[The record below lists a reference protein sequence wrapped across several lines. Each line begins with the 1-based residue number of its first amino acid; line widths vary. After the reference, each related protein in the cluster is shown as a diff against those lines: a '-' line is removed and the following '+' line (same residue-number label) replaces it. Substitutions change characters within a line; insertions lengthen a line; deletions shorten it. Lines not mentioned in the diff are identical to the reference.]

1 MLNMVG
7 VGPFLTVPLVIGAMG
22 GPQAMIGWAAGALI
36 ALCDGLVWAELGAA
50 LPRSGGSYAYLLE
63 GYGPATWGRLFS
75 FLFLAQTVIA
85 APLTAASGA
94 VGFAEYAG
102 YLVPALSYGQS
113 KAIAVAVCALSTWLL
128 FRNIQ
133 AIGKISTL
141 LTGLLLGTMGWIIVS
156 GATHFNSKLAFD
168 FPPQAFHLSNQFFL
182 GLGAATL
189 IAMYDYSGYFNVC
202 LIGSE
207 IKDPGRNIPRCILLS
222 IVLLGACYTAMSLS
236 IIGVLPWR
244 EVVQSQAVVS
254 DFAQRVSG
262 PIAARSMTI
271 LVLVAAFASVYTV
284 LLGYSRVPHAA
295 AVDGAFFSAF
305 AKVHP
310 TRHFPTFSVLALGAA
325 SAVACFFALATLI
338 KALLVVQIMTQFV
351 TQCLA
356 VILIR
361 QRRPDIQRPFSMWLY
376 PVPALIASLGWIFI
390 LVSSG
395 PWYVAA
401 GLGFIAV
408 AAVAFLYRAHR
419 HRQWPR
425 RILPSAV

>member
-22 GPQAMIGWAAGALI
+22 GPQAMIGWAVGALI

-63 GYGPATWGRLFS
+63 AYGPRKWGQLLS
-75 FLFLAQTVIA
+75 FLFLSQTLLA

-94 VGFAEYAG
+94 VGFADYSG
-102 YLVPALSYGQS
+102 YLIPSLSSTQS
-113 KAIAVAVCALSTWLL
+113 KSIAVAVCVLSTWLL

-133 AIGKISTL
+133 AIGKVSML
-141 LTGLLLGTMGWIIVS
+141 LTVLLLGTMGWIIVA
-156 GATHFNSKLAFD
+156 GAIHFDAKLAFD
-168 FPPQAFHLSNQFFL
+168 FPPQAFHLSSKFFL

-207 IKDPGRNIPRCILLS
+207 VKNPSRNIPRCILLS
-222 IVLLGACYTAMSLS
+222 IILLGVCYAAMSLS

-254 DFAQRVSG
+254 DFAARVSG
-262 PIAARSMTI
+262 PTAARAMTVLVLIAA
-271 LVLVAAFASVYTV
+271 FGSVYTV
-284 LLGYSRVPHAA
+284 LLGYSRVPYAA
-295 AVDGAFFSAF
+295 AIHGAFFSVF
-305 AKVHP
+305 AKVHR
-310 TRHFPTFSVLALGAA
+310 TRHFPAFSVLALGTA
-325 SAVACFFALATLI
+325 SAAACFFALGTLV

-351 TQCLA
+351 TQCIA

-361 QRRPDIQRPFSMWLY
+361 ERRPDIKRPFSMWLY

-395 PWYVAA
+395 VGYVMA
-401 GLGFIAV
+401 GFGFIAV
-408 AAVAFLYRAHR
+408 TVAAFLLRARKHSE
-419 HRQWPR
+419 WPFV
-425 RILPSAV
+425 A